1 MFLPPESVP
10 EIAEAHE
17 PLQQKGAETQLEWAA
32 AKVVG
37 EGRGSGGRGV
47 WVGSIGAPLSARGG
61 QGQCVRREAAMV
73 APEHCTSLSSGACLL
88 RWPELLQEYSWLQ
101 SSALPS
107 PQTVSSQPTAV
118 SFPDLLFTLP
128 LRTLADTHL
137 RHPMGCAG
145 LWDICVGFPLSCL
158 PVTGCCSLP
167 RAPKLSFSPSW
178 WPCWWGAS
186 PDARPSSKFHSP
198 PGMQPHSACSILP
211 FPFFFLS
218 SYLITQESVLPLLY
232 LRSSARIQQVLW
244 EHFSIC
250 RCIFDSLWGEM
261 SSMSSYSSAILLR
274 SQDSWEVGQCGVHL
288 YVFIS
293 VRWVS
298 NVPTFISDFSNL
310 NLYSSFLFSLPNGII
325 IWYFQRINFGF
336 INFLHCF
343 SFHHFFIN
351 MLIFII
357 SSSCLF
363 WVKFSLLLFLM
374 VES

>member
-1 MFLPPESVP
+1 MS
-10 EIAEAHE
+10 
-17 PLQQKGAETQLEWAA
+17 
-32 AKVVG
+32 
-37 EGRGSGGRGV
+37 
-47 WVGSIGAPLSARGG
+47 APLLEVIQQWYFPSYGG
-61 QGQCVRREAAMV
+61 LGF
-73 APEHCTSLSSGACLL
+73 P
-88 RWPELLQEYSWLQ
+88 PKYSWLQ

-107 PQTVSSQPTAV
+107 PHSQQQSPSQTCSSPCPCASQAPHGVCRA
-118 SFPDLLFTLP
+118 
-128 LRTLADTHL
+128 LA
-137 RHPMGCAG
+137 R
-145 LWDICVGFPLSCL
+145 DICVGFPLSCP
-158 PVTGCCSLP
+158 PVPGCCSLP

-178 WPCWWGAS
+178 RPCWWGAS

-198 PGMQPHSACSILP
+198 PGMQPHSACSSLP

-218 SYLITQESVLPLLY
+218 SYLIAQESVLPLLY

-357 SSSCLF
+357 SSFCLF